1 MSTPDIDR
9 LLLMNLRLFG
19 HALCTVGRN
28 LASHQQPGREVAGGV
43 WVPCAL
49 PVPPAV
55 SLTGGAAT
63 PTGLVSRVWLER

>member
-1 MSTPDIDR
+1 M
-9 LLLMNLRLFG
+9 
-19 HALCTVGRN
+19 LCVQRSLGGPSETELPFQVGRN

-43 WVPCAL
+43 WVLCAL